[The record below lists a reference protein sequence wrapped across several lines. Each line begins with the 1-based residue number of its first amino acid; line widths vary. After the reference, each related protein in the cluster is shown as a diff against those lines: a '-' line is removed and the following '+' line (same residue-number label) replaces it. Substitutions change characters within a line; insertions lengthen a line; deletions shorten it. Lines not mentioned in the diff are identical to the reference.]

1 MHEFLELF
9 IDTGKHLYMDFEG
22 KYGGVI
28 SLSFSTEQ
36 EVDDFNLRLQTC
48 ICDTHSAYWL
58 EHCYD
63 LFFEILYNR
72 KYYKYYV
79 DDTRRS
85 DLDRIA
91 YIKCA
96 RLITERIRPQPLER
110 VNLERDAEDLNI
122 LGLTRFY
129 NYDFPV
135 HPGLTLYLA

>member
-1 MHEFLELF
+1 
-9 IDTGKHLYMDFEG
+9 MDFEV

-58 EHCYD
+58 DHCYD
-63 LFFEILYNR
+63 LFFEILYNK

-96 RLITERIRPQPLER
+96 RLNNTEGIRSQPMFWES
-110 VNLERDAEDLNI
+110 VAGN
-122 LGLTRFY
+122 GCK
-129 NYDFPV
+129 
-135 HPGLTLYLA
+135 